1 MSTTSG
7 VRPAEQIRRSTRVD
21 ESIPITVVGVDS
33 ARGPYRE
40 QVFTTTLSYH
50 GCKYE
55 SKFDVLNDSVVIL
68 ELAGDKADE
77 GPVTVRGRVKW
88 AKRPSVVGGP
98 YVTAV
103 ELEEPGNIWKLS
115 KPPKDWQE
123 LAAAPKP
130 KVDAAKP
137 QPFLVSRAE
146 TETAE
151 AAEKANGGAA
161 KSQVVA
167 AARSAAAISDRPLG
181 DLMRNFQSEMETM
194 LSEAATAAVRERAA
208 AAVEEARATILKDAK
223 RVVAETGA
231 AQAAPLI
238 EHSLRQFK
246 QASQETALAF
256 QVQWTLQLED
266 EVKKAVERVE
276 ERHLQLEVETENAS
290 AAAIDRL
297 QKAVESARRDGID
310 RIIAGLKE
318 QFTPLVEQAK
328 TAAAELSACKTEASK
343 ILDQSLESF
352 SARAEEICAGAQAR
366 FEESVRHRLDSAQE
380 ELDRSGIIASNL
392 ALDSL
397 RQSLQKHELEVRA
410 RLEKDVAPASNAA
423 LAALRESAEAARR
436 QFVDDLN
443 ASTHQHFEKIGVAIA
458 HLGKG
463 KTKGPQ
469 E

>member
-68 ELAGDKADE
+68 ELAADKADE
-77 GPVTVRGRVKW
+77 VPATVRGRVKW

-98 YVTAV
+98 YVTAI
-103 ELEEPGNIWKLS
+103 ELEEPGNVWKLS

-130 KVDAAKP
+130 KVDASKP

-146 TETAE
+146 SEMVE
-151 AAEKANGGAA
+151 APEKTNAGAA
-161 KSQVVA
+161 KSQVA
-167 AARSAAAISDRPLG
+167 AAAISDRPLG
-181 DLMRNFQSEMETM
+181 DLMRNFQSEMESM

-266 EVKKAVERVE
+266 EVKKAVDRVE
-276 ERHLQLEVETENAS
+276 ERHLQLESEAENAS

-297 QKAVESARRDGID
+297 QKAIESARRDGID

-328 TAAAELSACKTEASK
+328 AAAAELSACKTEATR
-343 ILDQSLESF
+343 ILDRSLDSF

-366 FEESVRHRLDSAQE
+366 FEEAVRQRLESAQE
-380 ELDRSGIIASNL
+380 ELDRSGMIASNL

-397 RQSLQKHELEVRA
+397 RQSLEKHEREVRA
-410 RLEKDVAPASNAA
+410 RLESDVAPASSAA
-423 LAALRESAEAARR
+423 LAALRESADAARR
-436 QFVDDLN
+436 QFVEDLN
-443 ASTHQHFEKIGVAIA
+443 ASAHQHFEKIGVAIA